1 MGRSRRPHQ
10 QRRNWHAHRKSVVHH
25 RTQPF
30 WEVSA
35 EGFRAL
41 VDTNLTGYF
50 LVAKEVAPNLLKNNG
65 GSIINISV
73 THETMRRRGFI
84 PYGPSRAATASLSHI
99 MAQDLASTPI
109 TVNLLLPG
117 GATGMIPEQFPA
129 SMRAQLLSPD
139 VMAEPTI
146 FLCSDEARNVND

>member
-1 MGRSRRPHQ
+1 M
-10 QRRNWHAHRKSVVHH
+10 
-25 RTQPF
+25 
-30 WEVSA
+30 SA

-50 LVAKEVAPNLLKNNG
+50 LVAKEVVPNLLKSDC

-84 PYGPSRAATASLSHI
+84 PYGPSRAATESLSHI

-117 GATGMIPEQFPA
+117 SATDTGMIPEKFPA

-139 VMAEPTI
+139 VMAEPTV
-146 FLCSDEARNVND
+146 FLCPDEARNVNDQRIVAKDFALWKEDWRRSLKDA